1 MAMIL
6 SPIFQQ
12 EIVAYTLVFTVVKEL
27 QKIRKNRKFNEK
39 FKNITGYVTDYWE
52 IRELIRIENIKLHG
66 YRTHRRTE
74 NNSHKR
80 CRRTVIIS
88 STIFNNTVT
97 Q

>member
-39 FKNITGYVTDYWE
+39 FKNITGYVTDY
-52 IRELIRIENIKLHG
+52 
-66 YRTHRRTE
+66 
-74 NNSHKR
+74 
-80 CRRTVIIS
+80 
-88 STIFNNTVT
+88 
-97 Q
+97 